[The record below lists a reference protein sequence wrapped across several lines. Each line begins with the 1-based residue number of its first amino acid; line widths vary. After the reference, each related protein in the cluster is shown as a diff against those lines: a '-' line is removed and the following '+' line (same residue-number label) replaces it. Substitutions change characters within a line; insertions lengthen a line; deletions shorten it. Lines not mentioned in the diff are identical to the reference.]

1 MRAAL
6 TTAANQIRAF
16 AERQLPASWSKEPV
30 PGLTTGQLVRP
41 LGSVGCYV
49 PSGRHPL
56 PSTLLMT
63 AIPAQV
69 AGVERIVVVSPKP
82 APETLAAAHLLGITE
97 FYRLGGAHAVAAL
110 AYGTATLPRVDKI
123 VGPGN
128 LYVTAAKRLVAFDCA
143 IDMLAGPTEIVV
155 TSERGNAAEIASDLV
170 AQAEHDPEALAIFI
184 TTRADL
190 AKEVIAEAKSR
201 SRNNAVAREALDRNG
216 LVIVASS
223 VEEARAITNRLA
235 PEHLTVDA
243 ASDLDW
249 VQNAG
254 SVFVGRWS
262 AQPMGDYISGPNHTL
277 PTGGMARVRGGL
289 SVNDFVKLITVQEY
303 TAKGIRSLGPHAALL
318 AEAEGL
324 TGPRRSDSHTH
335 RQRGGPVSEA
345 ATTLVPAPRA
355 SRTGHEGVSPSA
367 RQPRHAAPG
376 LQREHLAC
384 SPKVREVLG
393 CISAGSLT
401 RYPEREPVEAIV
413 AAHLGLAP
421 AQIALTNGVD
431 EAIHVLFEAFL
442 EEGDELLLPV
452 PTYTMYEVYA
462 SATDARVVSVQAAD
476 DLPFPSSACLPRS
489 PRAPRSSPS
498 PIPTAPP
505 APRQYARSYWNSPRA
520 RLMPFCWSMR
530 LTSTFTA
537 KP

>member
-1 MRAAL
+1 MKVIRTKGRGAQQTAEMLASLEQRGGAAL
-6 TTAANQIRAF
+6 DAVLPAVKRIVSDVRKRGDRALLRYAAQFDGLAGAGAMRVTQEEMAAAWDAVDPALRNALSTAADQIRAF
-16 AERQLPASWSKEPV
+16 AERQLPASWNISTID
-30 PGLTTGQLVRP
+30 GLTTGQLVRP

-69 AGVERIVVVSPKP
+69 AGVPRVAVVSPKP
-82 APETLAAAHLLGITE
+82 APETLAAAHLLGISE

-110 AYGTATLPRVDKI
+110 AYGTATIPRVDKI

-155 TSERGNAAEIASDLV
+155 TSERGNPTDIASDLV

-190 AKEVIAEAKSR
+190 AKEVIAEAKLR
-201 SRNNAVAREALDRNG
+201 SRDNDVARQALDRNG
-216 LVIVASS
+216 LVIVAAS
-223 VEEARAITNRLA
+223 VEEARQITNRLA

-277 PTGGMARVRGGL
+277 PTGGTARVRGGL
-289 SVNDFVKLITVQEY
+289 SVNDFVKLITVQQY
-303 TAKGIRSLGPHAALL
+303 NAKAMRVLGPQAALL

-324 TGPRRSDSHTH
+324 F
-335 RQRGGPVSEA
+335 
-345 ATTLVPAPRA
+345 
-355 SRTGHEGVSPSA
+355 GHA
-367 RQPRHAAPG
+367 
-376 LQREHLAC
+376 
-384 SPKVREVLG
+384 
-393 CISAGSLT
+393 
-401 RYPEREPVEAIV
+401 EAIRTR
-413 AAHLGLAP
+413 LK
-421 AQIALTNGVD
+421 
-431 EAIHVLFEAFL
+431 
-442 EEGDELLLPV
+442 
-452 PTYTMYEVYA
+452 
-462 SATDARVVSVQAAD
+462 RR
-476 DLPFPSSACLPRS
+476 PRD
-489 PRAPRSSPS
+489 
-498 PIPTAPP
+498 
-505 APRQYARSYWNSPRA
+505 
-520 RLMPFCWSMR
+520 
-530 LTSTFTA
+530 
-537 KP
+537 

>member
-1 MRAAL
+1 MKLIRTKGRGAQQTAELLAAL
-6 TTAANQIRAF
+6 EDRGGAALDSVLPTVKRIVADVRKRGDRALLRYAAQFDGLAGAFALRVTQEEMAAAWKAISPSMQEALTIASHQIRSF
-16 AERQLPASWSKEPV
+16 AVSQLPSPFTDEPI

-63 AIPAQV
+63 VIPAQV
-69 AGVERIVVVSPKP
+69 AGVQRIAVVSPKP

-110 AYGTATLPRVDKI
+110 AYGTATIQRVDKI

-143 IDMLAGPTEIVV
+143 IDMLAGPTEIIV
-155 TSERGNAAEIASDLV
+155 TSERGNATGIASDLV

-190 AKEVIAEAKSR
+190 AKEVVQKVKARSANNTIASQ
-201 SRNNAVAREALDRNG
+201 ALDRNG
-216 LVIVASS
+216 LVILASN
-223 VEEARAITNRLA
+223 VNEARAITNRLA

-289 SVNDFVKLITVQEY
+289 SVNDFVKLITVQQY
-303 TAKGIRSLGPHAALL
+303 SAQAMRILGPPAALL

-324 TGPRRSDSHTH
+324 TAHAESIRVRYEKKRSNHD
-335 RQRGGPVSEA
+335 
-345 ATTLVPAPRA
+345 
-355 SRTGHEGVSPSA
+355 
-367 RQPRHAAPG
+367 
-376 LQREHLAC
+376 
-384 SPKVREVLG
+384 
-393 CISAGSLT
+393 
-401 RYPEREPVEAIV
+401 
-413 AAHLGLAP
+413 
-421 AQIALTNGVD
+421 
-431 EAIHVLFEAFL
+431 
-442 EEGDELLLPV
+442 
-452 PTYTMYEVYA
+452 
-462 SATDARVVSVQAAD
+462 
-476 DLPFPSSACLPRS
+476 
-489 PRAPRSSPS
+489 
-498 PIPTAPP
+498 
-505 APRQYARSYWNSPRA
+505 
-520 RLMPFCWSMR
+520 
-530 LTSTFTA
+530 
-537 KP
+537 